1 MIAGGFGIYLQ
12 SALRDDGFKVE
23 RAGKSSTGLARPD
36 FFDWKKA
43 ARRRVETFAPDASII
58 MFGGNDVQG
67 LYMGKHQW
75 IRWHEE
81 GWAEEY
87 GRRIGALCDILAP
100 AGERIFWVG
109 MPVMRPPKFH
119 TRVQRINTIARVA
132 MRNRPGALFI
142 DTWRVLADE
151 EGAYADRIYVQHGVN
166 EDGSPRRKKVR
177 VRASDGIHLTR
188 AGAHLLKAHVREIV
202 LEQLARDA

>member
-12 SALRDDGFKVE
+12 SALKEDGFSVQ

-36 FFDWKKA
+36 FYDWKKT
-43 ARRRVETFAPDASII
+43 ARRQVETFAPDASII

-67 LYMGKHQW
+67 LYMGKHRW

-81 GWAEEY
+81 GWSEEY
-87 GRRIGALCDILAP
+87 ARRISALCDILAP

-119 TRVQRINTIARVA
+119 TRVQRINTIARA
-132 MRNRPGALFI
+132 QMRARPGGLFI

-151 EGAYADRIYVQHGVN
+151 DGAYADRIHVQHGVN

-202 LEQLARDA
+202 RTQMDRDA